1 MSTPKQISVSRANGA
16 KSKGPVTDQGKL
28 NSSRNSTRHG
38 LLAATIVL
46 EAEQTEPF
54 LEMVQELYEEHRP
67 ETPTEKMLVE
77 TIASARWRQDRIWE
91 MQKAAF
97 DEDIASSDSPSD
109 YDPLRAVLALRKSP
123 DSVRSH
129 ELLLRYETALDRQ
142 ISRSLLR
149 LHQLQDRRAAS
160 AADASGQS
168 KESSQAAQPV
178 APKSAPK
185 EKSIPAKRTHQP
197 AESKQSATAG
207 TGLSAPSRKIHKVGS
222 GFQPAAGIS
231 PGAR

>member
-1 MSTPKQISVSRANGA
+1 MSTPKQIAASRANGA

-54 LEMVQELYEEHRP
+54 LEMVRELYDEHRP
-67 ETPTEKMLVE
+67 ATPTEMMLVE
-77 TIASARWRQDRIWE
+77 TIACARWRQDRIWE

-97 DEDIASSDSPSD
+97 DEDIASCESPSD
-109 YDPLRAVLALRKSP
+109 YAPLRAVLALRKSP
-123 DSVRSH
+123 DSARAH

-160 AADASGQS
+160 AADAPGQI
-168 KESSQAAQPV
+168 KHSSQAGQPMT
-178 APKSAPK
+178 PDGK
-185 EKSIPAKRTHQP
+185 ITPAKRTPQP
-197 AESKQSATAG
+197 AESKPFAIAG
-207 TGLSAPSRKIHKVGS
+207 PGPTAPSTKTDKVGS
-222 GFQPAAGIS
+222 GFQPAAGRS